1 MELDCRAPWVAT
13 LYCKSDQAIRI
24 AGSLPLVLFLVSMPL
39 MVSFPYFHETF
50 MCLKWRY
57 FMFLCHVWCQAG
69 DNISDE
75 AAIEAARQAQI
86 LDTLTALPDRLD
98 TFLGSGG
105 GP

>member
-1 MELDCRAPWVAT
+1 MT
-13 LYCKSDQAIRI
+13 
-24 AGSLPLVLFLVSMPL
+24 FLVAFGVFRFP
-39 MVSFPYFHETF
+39 SFSP
-50 MCLKWRY
+50 
-57 FMFLCHVWCQAG
+57 QAG

-75 AAIEAARQAQI
+75 VAIEAARQAQI

>member
-1 MELDCRAPWVAT
+1 MKLSCVWSGDISK
-13 LYCKSDQAIRI
+13 L
-24 AGSLPLVLFLVSMPL
+24 G
-39 MVSFPYFHETF
+39 
-50 MCLKWRY
+50 
-57 FMFLCHVWCQAG
+57 HVWYQAG